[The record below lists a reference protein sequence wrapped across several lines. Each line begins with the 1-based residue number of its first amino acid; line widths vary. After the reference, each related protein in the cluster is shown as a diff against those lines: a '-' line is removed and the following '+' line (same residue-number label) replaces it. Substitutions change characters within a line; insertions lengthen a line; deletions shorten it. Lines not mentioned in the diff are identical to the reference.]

1 MSNEKKTE
9 LQNMNYADFLEYKSM
24 QSIDAGFE
32 CEPENENL
40 FDFQRDIVRWAL
52 RKGRAALFLDTGL
65 GKTLC
70 QLSWAYEVC
79 KHVNGKVLI
88 VAPLAV
94 SKQTQREGE
103 KFGIAVNICRTQ
115 RDVKDGISITNYEML
130 SHFKAS
136 EFIGIVLDE
145 SSILKHTDSM
155 TRQYI
160 TDAFSLTPYKL
171 CCTATPAPNDFMELG
186 NHSEFLGVMTRSEML
201 STYFV
206 HDGSDTSQWRLKGHA
221 ENKFWE
227 WIASWGSVLQNPR
240 DLGYDGSNYD
250 LPELQITEH
259 LVDSNLFE
267 YGKTKGFAFMT
278 IALTLNDRR
287 KARNLSLE
295 ARVKCAADIAN
306 SIEGQ
311 VLVWCDLNAE
321 SELLT
326 KSIKGAVELAGKHSN
341 DYKVEKML
349 GFSTGKVRVLVTKP
363 SIAGWGMNWQNCN
376 NMIFVGLSDSF
387 EAYYQAVR
395 RCWRYGQ
402 KKQVDVHIITART
415 EGAVLENIKR
425 KQKNAQIMTTELI
438 KRTKDILKKEI
449 IGAFKIT
456 EDYNAGQEMKLP
468 FFLGEQ

>member
-1 MSNEKKTE
+1 
-9 LQNMNYADFLEYKSM
+9 MNYSEFLEAKSM

-32 CEPENENL
+32 CEPGNKNL

-52 RKGRAALFLDTGL
+52 RKGRSALFLDTGL

-79 KHVNGKVLI
+79 KHTNGKVLI

-103 KFGIAVNICRTQ
+103 KFEISVNICRTQ
-115 RDVKDGISITNYEML
+115 RDVKSNISITNYEML

-136 EFIGIVLDE
+136 EFVGIVLDE
-145 SSILKHTDSM
+145 SSILKHTDSA

-160 TDAFSLTPYKL
+160 TDVFSLIPYKL

-186 NHSEFLGVMTRSEML
+186 NHSEFLGVMSRTEML

-206 HDGSDTSQWRLKGHA
+206 HDGGDTSKWRLKGHA
-221 ENKFWE
+221 ESKFWE
-227 WIASWGSVLQNPR
+227 WIASWGAVLQNPR
-240 DLGYDGSNYD
+240 DLGYDGSSYD

-267 YGKTKGFAFMT
+267 YGKSKGFGFMT
-278 IALTLNDRR
+278 VALTLNDRR
-287 KARNLSLE
+287 KARNLSLD
-295 ARVKCAADIAN
+295 ARVKCAADITN
-306 SIEGQ
+306 SIDGQ
-311 VLVWCDLNAE
+311 VLVWCDLNSE
-321 SELLT
+321 SELLA
-326 KSIKGAVELAGKHSN
+326 KSINGSVEIAGKHSN
-341 DYKVEKML
+341 EYKTEKMI
-349 GFSTGKVRVLVTKP
+349 GFSMGKIKALVTKP

-402 KKQVDVHIITART
+402 KKEVNVHIITART

-425 KQKNAQIMTTELI
+425 KQKNAQTMTTELI
-438 KRTKDILKKEI
+438 KRTRDILKKEI
-449 IGAFKIT
+449 TGCFKIT
-456 EDYNAGQEMKLP
+456 EHYNAVQEMKLP